1 MSGELRVRSQLD
13 RERTEVYMLNITV
26 YDQGVDPRQKAASR
40 LLRLVIKDANDNPPS
55 FIKSAFSFFFPENSQ
70 VGAAV
75 VTLNATDPDDGV
87 YGEVRY
93 ELQTDTAGCFA
104 LDPESGSLTV
114 SRPLDRETREF
125 YDLTVK
131 AYDAD
136 PVAPLSSYAVVR
148 VRVVDVNDVA
158 PKFTSAVY
166 TVKAREDLPLGA
178 VVATVTASDP
188 DLYEGGRVRYTFAD
202 HQDHGSETRVKFEV
216 DELSGSVRIREALDY
231 EKRQVYNI
239 TVKAFDLGSPS
250 LSSITTL
257 YVEVIDVNENIFPP
271 KFESF
276 FLRASVRENKPV
288 GSHVAKVTAIEL

>member
-1 MSGELRVRSQLD
+1 MTKPTIYQVDTVSGELRVRGQLD

-148 VRVVDVNDVA
+148 
-158 PKFTSAVY
+158 
-166 TVKAREDLPLGA
+166 
-178 VVATVTASDP
+178 
-188 DLYEGGRVRYTFAD
+188 
-202 HQDHGSETRVKFEV
+202 
-216 DELSGSVRIREALDY
+216 SG
-231 EKRQVYNI
+231 Q
-239 TVKAFDLGSPS
+239 
-250 LSSITTL
+250 
-257 YVEVIDVNENIFPP
+257 
-271 KFESF
+271 
-276 FLRASVRENKPV
+276 
-288 GSHVAKVTAIEL
+288 

>member
-1 MSGELRVRSQLD
+1 MPL
-13 RERTEVYMLNITV
+13 
-26 YDQGVDPRQKAASR
+26 
-40 LLRLVIKDANDNPPS
+40 
-55 FIKSAFSFFFPENSQ
+55 
-70 VGAAV
+70 
-75 VTLNATDPDDGV
+75 DPDDGV

-202 HQDHGSETRVKFEV
+202 HQVRPLNQF
-216 DELSGSVRIREALDY
+216 LS
-231 EKRQVYNI
+231 VY
-239 TVKAFDLGSPS
+239 
-250 LSSITTL
+250 
-257 YVEVIDVNENIFPP
+257 
-271 KFESF
+271 
-276 FLRASVRENKPV
+276 FL
-288 GSHVAKVTAIEL
+288 